1 MKLVIVMSIGE
12 RIKKLRK
19 AKGISQ
25 VTLAKATGVS
35 KQSLYKYENDIV
47 ASIPSDK
54 IEAIAEQLSVSPA
67 YIMGWDDEAVHL
79 PRENSSTCTP
89 QETANLIKTL
99 ASSKGIAVSKLLQ
112 DCELNKNAI
121 FTMQSSGYFPRVE
134 SLTRIADHLN
144 VSVDYLLGRT
154 DDPVLH
160 KKPVTFT
167 VEDEPLYVVKFA
179 GRNGKFTEEYMTA
192 QQIEELKKKIEA
204 LPEADF

>member
-1 MKLVIVMSIGE
+1 MFFLFSLDLAFYIKNYGE
-12 RIKKLRK
+12 
-19 AKGISQ
+19 
-25 VTLAKATGVS
+25 
-35 KQSLYKYENDIV
+35 
-47 ASIPSDK
+47 
-54 IEAIAEQLSVSPA
+54 
-67 YIMGWDDEAVHL
+67 IM
-79 PRENSSTCTP
+79 NTP
-89 QETANLIKTL
+89 QETANLIKAL

-112 DCELNKNAI
+112 DCDLNKNAI

-192 QQIEELKKKIEA
+192 EQIEELKKKIDS